1 MTSLSKRG
9 RKALWGEKTMPQD
22 TDSDALHLHL
32 RLSKLLKDI
41 ESLDS
46 EQLSPVLAQV
56 TALQTAL
63 LAKLLVQ
70 KEQQHRIDS
79 APEDHLLTVPE
90 AAERLGT
97 SCDWLYRHAHK
108 LPFTIRLGS
117 RQLRFSSRGIER
129 YLRNRQGLR

>member
-1 MTSLSKRG
+1 
-9 RKALWGEKTMPQD
+9 LWGEKTMPQD
-22 TDSDALHLHL
+22 ADSDALHLHL
-32 RLSKLLKDI
+32 RLSKLLQDI

-70 KEQQHRIDS
+70 KEQQHRIES
-79 APEDHLLTVPE
+79 APEDHLLTVTE

-108 LPFTIRLGS
+108 LPFTVRLGS
-117 RQLRFSSRGIER
+117 RQLRFSSKGIER